1 MLFVVLGF
9 GLETKTTIFD
19 AWCWCVW
26 CVSEMQ
32 SRKREQSS
40 SSLVS
45 PCNTSPA
52 SYSCHTNH
60 VLTSWSLPPVL
71 VIPTVSKLSCL
82 HALLHVSCVVSVSL
96 TRYLNTSA
104 PCGFTQE
111 LDRVMRSLTVK
122 PWSSVSFCFLL
133 FVFFGVVYPRVSLW
147 QFISSKQDLIINMY
161 SRKSQF
167 FFHMGCAF
175 IFYAFF
181 HVAAIQMH
189 VWLSAIIFLF
199 WCLWGQLSFTV
210 LWFLLATWFGLG
222 WLH

>member
-9 GLETKTTIFD
+9 GLETKTTVFD

-40 SSLVS
+40 PSLVS
-45 PCNTSPA
+45 PWGIIGLHINISPA

-71 VIPTVSKLSCL
+71 VSPTVSKLSCL

-104 PCGFTQE
+104 PYGFTQE
-111 LDRVMRSLTVK
+111 LDRVMRSLKVK

-133 FVFFGVVYPRVSLW
+133 L
-147 QFISSKQDLIINMY
+147 
-161 SRKSQF
+161 F
-167 FFHMGCAF
+167 FFWSCVSQSQPVAF
-175 IFYAFF
+175 
-181 HVAAIQMH
+181 HKQ
-189 VWLSAIIFLF
+189 
-199 WCLWGQLSFTV
+199 QT
-210 LWFLLATWFGLG
+210 GLN
-222 WLH
+222 H